1 MIVRKNDNRVD
12 ELEAAMFDGYELI
25 DFPLIHRFAENMYIR
40 EIFMPKGALL
50 TSKIHKTQHPFTVAF
65 GAAAVSID
73 GEEWEEFG
81 APYTGITQPG
91 TRRILYILEDCSWIT
106 YHIIEGMKFEYNDL
120 SYEEIQKI
128 VDKIEDEILEPHIN
142 YITGTNINE
151 DYKKILSNNKNIE
164 L

>member
-12 ELEAAMFDGYELI
+12 ELEAAMFEGYELI

-40 EIFMPKGALL
+40 EIFMPKGSLL

-65 GAAAVSID
+65 GVAAVSID

-91 TRRILYILEDCSWIT
+91 TRRILYIIEDCSWIT

-128 VDKIEDEILEPHIN
+128 VEKIEDEILEPHIN